1 MKKVLGAALLAVSA
15 LALTAGSASAHI
27 VCNEE
32 GACWR
37 VKVKHEYKP
46 EHHVQIHDDD
56 WKWADE
62 DSKRYR
68 WHEHTHG
75 DDRGYYGKGGI
86 WIGF

>member
-1 MKKVLGAALLAVSA
+1 MKKVLRAALLAVSA

-46 EHHVQIHDDD
+46 EHRVQIHDDD
-56 WKWADE
+56 
-62 DSKRYR
+62 
-68 WHEHTHG
+68 
-75 DDRGYYGKGGI
+75 
-86 WIGF
+86 